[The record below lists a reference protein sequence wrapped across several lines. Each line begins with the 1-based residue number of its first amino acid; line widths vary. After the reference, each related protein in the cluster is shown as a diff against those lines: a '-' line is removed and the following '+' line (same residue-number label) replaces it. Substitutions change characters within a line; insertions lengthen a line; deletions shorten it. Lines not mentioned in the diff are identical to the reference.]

1 MALIT
6 DSIRLNRI
14 GSAVIRGVAK
24 DDFPFESDDERDTW
38 DMIAADVAA
47 IRARGGTPVLP
58 NEVA

>member
-6 DSIRLNRI
+6 DSIRLNKI

-24 DDFPFESDDERDTW
+24 EDFEFEDDDERDTW
-38 DMIAADVAA
+38 DMIAEDVAN

-58 NEVA
+58 NEA